1 MTGGPQR
8 ATVEVLVVSYNTR
21 ELLANCLAS
30 VEAHRPANGVEVRVS
45 VCDNGSSDG
54 SADMVSS
61 RFPEA
66 RLLRQEGNLGFAR
79 ANNVLTASS
88 TADYL
93 LLLNPDTVLVEDA
106 VTPLLR
112 VLLSDPRIVAVGP
125 RLVFPDGT
133 VQPSSQR
140 FPGLDVEVA
149 SLIRGTR
156 LGRVA
161 RRWFDAEAVLER
173 SRQLGP
179 IQGTK
184 PRDTDFLWATCWLI
198 RRADVA
204 SGELFDP
211 HFSTYDEDLDFCRR
225 HRDRGRRIVYVPE
238 VTVVHI
244 GGQSSRP
251 ELKRRLERRG
261 RARYYRQHGGLAR
274 SMAFVALTVGME
286 TARTAKRWIVK
297 QAGARS
303 LTSRRRA
310 PRPAASRGDGQRSAA
325 TSRRTETADPAP

>member
-1 MTGGPQR
+1 
-8 ATVEVLVVSYNTR
+8 
-21 ELLANCLAS
+21 
-30 VEAHRPANGVEVRVS
+30 
-45 VCDNGSSDG
+45 
-54 SADMVSS
+54 MVSS

-66 RLLRQEGNLGFAR
+66 RLLRQAGNLGFAR
-79 ANNVLTASS
+79 ANNLLTASS

-112 VLLSDPRIVAVGP
+112 VLLSDPQIVAVGP
-125 RLVFPDGT
+125 RLVFPDGSL
-133 VQPSSQR
+133 QPSSQR
-140 FPGLDVEVA
+140 FPGLDLEAA

-161 RRWFDAEAVLER
+161 RRWFDAEAVVER

-179 IQGTK
+179 SQDPR

-204 SGELFDP
+204 PGELFDP
-211 HFSTYDEDLDFCRR
+211 RFSTYDEDLDFCRR

-261 RARYYRQHGGLAR
+261 RAHYYRQHGGLAR
-274 SMAFVALTVGME
+274 SLAFVALTAGIAK
-286 TARTAKRWIVK
+286 ARRAKRIVN

-303 LTSRRRA
+303 LTSRRRV
-310 PRPAASRGDGQRSAA
+310 PRPAASRGDAQRSAA
-325 TSRRTETADPAP
+325 ASRHTETADPAP